1 MGLCISGELVRL
13 VHLIVLMG
21 RDPYSGEHRRSIRS
35 HETGRSLADR
45 ECVADG
51 VGINDIAISPDSL
64 YLATA
69 SDDNTILIHPLSSSI
84 HGAGAS
90 TDPDAPADLADT
102 PYLRK
107 LDSHTAPVL
116 SLAFSPKA
124 NLLVSGSFDESAIVW
139 DVRRGTPLRVLPAHA
154 DPVWTVG
161 FSSEGGMVVT
171 GSADGLM

>member
-1 MGLCISGELVRL
+1 MGKVISLVGTD
-13 VHLIVLMG
+13 IG
-21 RDPYSGEHRRSIRS
+21 
-35 HETGRSLADR
+35 
-45 ECVADG
+45 
-51 VGINDIAISPDSL
+51 GINDIAISPDSL
-64 YLATA
+64 YIATA
-69 SDDNTILIHPLSSSI
+69 SDDGNILVYPLCSTTQVET
-84 HGAGAS
+84 AGQD
-90 TDPDAPADLADT
+90 TDAPADSGDSA
-102 PYLRK
+102 YLRK

-116 SLAFSPKA
+116 SLAFSPKS